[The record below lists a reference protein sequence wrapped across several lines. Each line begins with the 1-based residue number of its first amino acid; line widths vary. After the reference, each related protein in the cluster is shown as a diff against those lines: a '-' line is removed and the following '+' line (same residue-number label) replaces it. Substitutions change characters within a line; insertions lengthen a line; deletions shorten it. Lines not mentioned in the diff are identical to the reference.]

1 MSLGVSYLSNAV
13 KYDAYVDASGTYSS
27 THNLTWRCTDS
38 MIFGG
43 TKTWKNV
50 TDPLAN
56 IKWALG
62 LTGHFDKSLHWGL
75 GLKGNTPTL
84 EKTQVNDATL
94 YFHKEADTKTVAAE
108 MGYNVPKKAFN
119 CKVGLVVKQP
129 DHTWKFR
136 LHESG
141 LARAALQWQLHKV
154 CKATIDTSVDVKQ
167 ALGGSITSLPL
178 GFTFDVKY

>member
-1 MSLGVSYLSNAV
+1 MSVGASYMSDVV
-13 KYDAYVDASGTYSS
+13 KYDAYVDVTGTNSS
-27 THNLTWRCTDS
+27 THNLTWKVNDC

-43 TKTWKNV
+43 TKTWKSV

-56 IKWALG
+56 IKWGLG
-62 LTGHFDKSLHWGL
+62 LTGHFDKTLHWGL
-75 GLKGNTPTL
+75 GLKGASPTL
-84 EKTQVNDATL
+84 EGTTLNDATL
-94 YFHKEADTKTVAAE
+94 YFHKDAGAKTVAAE
-108 MGYNVPKKAFN
+108 MVYNMPKKTFD
-119 CKVGLVVKQP
+119 CKVGLVVKQA

-136 LHESG
+136 LHDSG

-154 CKATIDTSVDVKQ
+154 CKTTIDTSVDVKQ